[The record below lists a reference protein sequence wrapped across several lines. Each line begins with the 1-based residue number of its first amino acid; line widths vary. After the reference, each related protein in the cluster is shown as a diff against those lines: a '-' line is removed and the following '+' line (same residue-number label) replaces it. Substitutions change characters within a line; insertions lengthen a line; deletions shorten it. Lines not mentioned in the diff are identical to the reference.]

1 MIRISSDQND
11 NGLSDTGNLLE
22 HRQPEPVRF
31 YEVEPGNRILDI
43 PESAEIE
50 QHVNVK
56 EMFR

>member
-1 MIRISSDQND
+1 MIRIASDQTV

-31 YEVEPGNRILDI
+31 YETEAGNKVLEI

-50 QHVNVK
+50 QHINIK
-56 EMFR
+56 AMFR